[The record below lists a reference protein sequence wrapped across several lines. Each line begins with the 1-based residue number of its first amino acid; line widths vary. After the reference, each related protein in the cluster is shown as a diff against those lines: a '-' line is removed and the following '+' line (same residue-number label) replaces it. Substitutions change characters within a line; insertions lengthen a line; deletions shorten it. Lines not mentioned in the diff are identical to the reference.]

1 MKIHIFEFPEPVIWL
16 EKRFELS
23 GSFYAYIVLHML
35 LYAANIYFWR
45 RYKINYAFIFG
56 FKQGTELSYREVFL
70 LSNGLAMLVFAAL
83 LMHLH
88 MNSRAEEYV
97 TRIEYVPLGLMTVR
111 F

>member
-1 MKIHIFEFPEPVIWL
+1 
-16 EKRFELS
+16 
-23 GSFYAYIVLHML
+23 ML

-45 RYKINYAFIFG
+45 HYKINYAFIFG

-70 LSNGLAMLVFAAL
+70 LSNGLAMLVLAAL

-88 MNSRAEEYV
+88 MNSRAEIYG
-97 TRIEYVPLGLMTVR
+97 TRIEYVPLGLIMVR